1 AEYYKKKSYIAID
14 QSGVPFVV
22 THRQTINKA
31 PGWIDN
37 NYYVVVKSSSA
48 SGKTSGTYKTDPNDT
63 YDIAF
68 NGTDVVALFKD
79 NNVNKTAVLQTSGTT
94 INFTNSSDIATT
106 GVTLTSLSVNAS
118 HTVMSG
124 YVGTG
129 PNLFTKYDAYE
140 NTYSEITIKSG
151 TKPAVVNVYGIF
163 YVVYTDNAG
172 SVKIVRVKTSA

>member
-1 AEYYKKKSYIAID
+1 
-14 QSGVPFVV
+14 
-22 THRQTINKA
+22 
-31 PGWIDN
+31 
-37 NYYVVVKSSSA
+37 
-48 SGKTSGTYKTDPNDT
+48 
-63 YDIAF
+63 
-68 NGTDVVALFKD
+68 VVALFKD
-79 NNVNKTAVLQTSGTT
+79 NNVNRTAVLQTIGTT

-106 GVTLTSLSVNAS
+106 GVTPTSLSVNAS

-172 SVKIVRVKTSA
+172 SVKIVRVKTS